1 MFAAFIWLLMFPG
14 VFVLSGVF
22 GEPRARWVYSPA
34 PRACLARHFGP
45 GPRM

>member
-14 VFVLSGVF
+14 VLRPDSVF
-22 GEPRARWVYSPA
+22 AERGLLYRPA
-34 PRACLARHFGP
+34 PRVCFSRHFGP